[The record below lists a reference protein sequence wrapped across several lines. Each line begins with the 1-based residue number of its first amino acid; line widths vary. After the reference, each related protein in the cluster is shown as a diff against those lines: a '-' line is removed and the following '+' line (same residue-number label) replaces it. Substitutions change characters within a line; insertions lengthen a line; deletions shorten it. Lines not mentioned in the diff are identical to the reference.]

1 MYYTYVYLID
11 MIVLDIEYN
20 HVSLYC
26 SDIILLFLFELFLY
40 THSGKQMIL
49 INLTGAIVP

>member
-1 MYYTYVYLID
+1 